1 MMIKLQ
7 AKRSKRDR
15 MWVAPADNNKMILN
29 QSADENH
36 SMCGNCQ
43 DYRHQISNIMTLVNE
58 IKTKQVEG
66 TQQTESESAPQ
77 NWKLP

>member
-1 MMIKLQ
+1 MGRASRQQQNDPK
-7 AKRSKRDR
+7 
-15 MWVAPADNNKMILN
+15 

-43 DYRHQISNIMTLVNE
+43 DYRHQISNIMILVNE

-66 TQQTESESAPQ
+66 TQRTESESAPQ